1 MYEIGEYIDLTKA
14 QKTICSKKEQNGYRD
29 QYFAKEEVRF
39 RVLYKDE
46 ERKKIIC
53 IADKPTEQTLCLQG
67 ETGYKN
73 GIEEMDRICKE
84 ISRKRRCKKYDNRG
98 YRKKQ
103 ILGR

>member
-1 MYEIGEYIDLTKA
+1 MYEIGEYIDLKQC
-14 QKTICSKKEQNGYRD
+14 QKNIVSKKEQNGYRD

-53 IADKPTEQTLCLQG
+53 IADKPTEQALCLHG

-84 ISRKRRCKKYDNRG
+84 ISRKRRSKKFDY
-98 YRKKQ
+98 
-103 ILGR
+103 